1 MFSNEVVWF
10 MNDVGFYYSF
20 EYISRR
26 YSMMILLGFNIICD
40 MLCGPIKDAFLK
52 DAKKHLR
59 KSVIFSKDVD
69 LK

>member
-1 MFSNEVVWF
+1 MFSYEVVWF
-10 MNDVGFYYSF
+10 MNDVGFYSSF

-52 DAKKHLR
+52 DAKNTWGRVLFLVKM
-59 KSVIFSKDVD
+59 
-69 LK
+69 